1 MALDRIGVNSLLAVN
16 EWIGVINA
24 NLQSSS
30 RTGYKTTRA
39 NMTDGRGINP
49 IPDVFNAP
57 PSTLTLSTTTVEW
70 GQGTIVNSTEKTHFA
85 IKGEGFFI
93 LQDRNGKY
101 YASRDGEFHWSGDGY
116 LVNSAGLRVISTG
129 QDYIRLGQLDR
140 SDDFRLTGESVE
152 LDKYGNKTIMIADF
166 GNLQGLR
173 MSRYGST
180 VFEVNG
186 NLPSR
191 LQNDFTST
199 TDGVSFIYEDPQVRA
214 IIDDP
219 GFTYGQTVDIDLGS
233 NNAGYVDS
241 TNRGTPLSINITNA
255 TSIQDIVNAI
265 NLYGAGVGNRVRARY
280 DENNDRLI
288 IENQKDEAA
297 PPVPPQDNSIRF
309 DGVNGDA
316 FRKFFRVE
324 NRNATAV
331 GSDPV
336 QRSIS
341 TRDIDNSSLTQR
353 NALDIN
359 AARVN
364 QAIATLVTSP
374 LPPTYVH
381 DRVNGYVLADASGA
395 VGRAAGLSVGQSAT
409 TGEFEMAF
417 DFKVSD
423 GSETNI
429 NPPGGPLNGNSQI
442 IIGFG
447 QKDPLS
453 LNSGGFDF
461 VYDALTGAVEVRLKP
476 RDQNSPSAVLYS
488 GFLGTGVAD
497 LPANLAAIDSARMAV
512 SVDRKG
518 ILTVSILDREGG
530 NNIDSV
536 SFDLGGLEQE
546 RRGAISIRNT
556 ENQLQ
561 VSNLEVDFKGR
572 YNGDNSGDMVLLN
585 ATRTGT
591 PEIKNDW
598 QDRKGSTLVQSALES
613 STASLSEYVPMLGL
627 AQKVFSAVSKII
639 NVHNGILDDLN
650 NTIR

>member
-1 MALDRIGVNSLLAVN
+1 
-16 EWIGVINA
+16 
-24 NLQSSS
+24 
-30 RTGYKTTRA
+30 
-39 NMTDGRGINP
+39 
-49 IPDVFNAP
+49 
-57 PSTLTLSTTTVEW
+57 
-70 GQGTIVNSTEKTHFA
+70 
-85 IKGEGFFI
+85 
-93 LQDRNGKY
+93 
-101 YASRDGEFHWSGDGY
+101 
-116 LVNSAGLRVISTG
+116 
-129 QDYIRLGQLDR
+129 
-140 SDDFRLTGESVE
+140 
-152 LDKYGNKTIMIADF
+152 
-166 GNLQGLR
+166 
-173 MSRYGST
+173 
-180 VFEVNG
+180 
-186 NLPSR
+186 
-191 LQNDFTST
+191 
-199 TDGVSFIYEDPQVRA
+199 
-214 IIDDP
+214 
-219 GFTYGQTVDIDLGS
+219 
-233 NNAGYVDS
+233 
-241 TNRGTPLSINITNA
+241 
-255 TSIQDIVNAI
+255 
-265 NLYGAGVGNRVRARY
+265 
-280 DENNDRLI
+280 
-288 IENQKDEAA
+288 
-297 PPVPPQDNSIRF
+297 
-309 DGVNGDA
+309 
-316 FRKFFRVE
+316 
-324 NRNATAV
+324 
-331 GSDPV
+331 
-336 QRSIS
+336 
-341 TRDIDNSSLTQR
+341 
-353 NALDIN
+353 
-359 AARVN
+359 
-364 QAIATLVTSP
+364 
-374 LPPTYVH
+374 
-381 DRVNGYVLADASGA
+381 
-395 VGRAAGLSVGQSAT
+395 
-409 TGEFEMAF
+409 MAF